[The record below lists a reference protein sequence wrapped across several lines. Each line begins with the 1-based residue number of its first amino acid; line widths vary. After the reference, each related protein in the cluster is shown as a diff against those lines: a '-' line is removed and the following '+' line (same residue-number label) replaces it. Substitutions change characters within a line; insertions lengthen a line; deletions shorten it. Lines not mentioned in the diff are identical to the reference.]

1 MEEWRKY
8 KLKDF
13 IEFNPKEKVP
23 QGELCRKI
31 SMDQITPFTRFVE
44 SNIYEVYKGG
54 AKFRNYDTIMAR
66 ITPCLENG
74 KTAYISS
81 LHPEEVAVGSTE
93 YIVLRKRENISDS
106 KFIFYLAISPIVRDI
121 AIKSM
126 VGSSGRQR
134 VQQDVL
140 ENYEIPIPSLPMQK
154 NIAHILSV
162 LDDKIEL
169 NKRINDNLEQQAQAL
184 FKSWFVDFEPFLRE
198 EFFKSDSLFGDIPV
212 EWHIV
217 AIKDLSVY
225 ITDYVANGSFAS
237 LRENVRLY
245 DKPNYAHFIRNTD
258 LKTESYK
265 MYVDKHSYEF
275 LSKSVLE
282 GGEII
287 ISNVGDVG
295 SVFLCP
301 KLEKPMTLGNN
312 IILLRPKKD
321 YLTFYLYML
330 FKGGIGQHL
339 IDGVTGGSAQRK
351 FNKTDFK
358 SIKLMMPPV
367 NILIKF
373 DRIIKPI
380 FSKIEENRDEISRL
394 TSLRDTLL
402 PKLMSGELKIN
413 DINN

>member
-1 MEEWRKY
+1 MKQTTKFPFMEEWRKY

-140 ENYEIPIPSLPMQK
+140 ENYEIPIPSLPTQK

-184 FKSWFVDFEPFLRE
+184 FNEMFPHITEGENMIGDLIMPKRGKGLLS
-198 EFFKSDSLFGDIPV
+198 KNAIKGDIPV
-212 EWHIV
+212 V
-217 AIKDLSVY
+217 A
-225 ITDYVANGSFAS
+225 
-237 LRENVRLY
+237 
-245 DKPNYAHFIRNTD
+245 
-258 LKTESYK
+258 
-265 MYVDKHSYEF
+265 
-275 LSKSVLE
+275 
-282 GGEII
+282 
-287 ISNVGDVG
+287 
-295 SVFLCP
+295 
-301 KLEKPMTLGNN
+301 
-312 IILLRPKKD
+312 
-321 YLTFYLYML
+321 
-330 FKGGIGQHL
+330 GGIEPATYHNQANTTAPVLTIAASGANAGYINL
-339 IDGVTGGSAQRK
+339 WYIPVWASDSSYIDDSITPNVYFWYIMLKKRQQEIFDAQVGSAQPHIYPK
-351 FNKTDFK
+351 HIAELPMNVVFVEKIAEYNEIVT
-358 SIKLMMPPV
+358 
-367 NILIKF
+367 
-373 DRIIKPI
+373 PI
-380 FSKIEENRDEISRL
+380 FEKKGQLFLESKRL
-394 TSLRDTLL
+394 RSLRDTLL
-402 PKLMSGELKIN
+402 PKLMSGEVKIN
-413 DINN
+413 ETNN